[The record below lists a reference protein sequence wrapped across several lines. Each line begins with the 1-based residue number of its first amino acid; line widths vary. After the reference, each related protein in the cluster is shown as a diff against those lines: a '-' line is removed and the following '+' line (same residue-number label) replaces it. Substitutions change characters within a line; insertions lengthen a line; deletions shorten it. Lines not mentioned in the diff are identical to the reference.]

1 MTIYSQLGIISIGNR
16 VESLPVSAKDTF
28 HESVKRALQK
38 EQWVITADPLRFQ
51 FGNVN
56 FQVDLGAEKLVAA
69 ERGGE
74 QIAVEIKSFLNPS
87 VITDFYAA
95 LGQFL
100 SYRLALASIEPNRKL
115 YLAVPFD
122 VYETFFQYEFT
133 QTAVQ
138 QYQVLLI
145 VYHPRNEVI
154 VQWTN

>member
-1 MTIYSQLGIISIGNR
+1 MTIYRQLGIISIGNR

-38 EQWVITADPLRFQ
+38 EQWVITADPLSFK
-51 FGNVN
+51 FGSVK
-56 FQVDLGAEKLVAA
+56 FQVDLGAERLVAA
-69 ERGGE
+69 ERSGE

-100 SYRLALASIEPNRKL
+100 SYRIGLESVEPDRKL
-115 YLAVPFD
+115 YLAVPFE
-122 VYETFFQYEFT
+122 VYRTFFQSEFAK
-133 QTAVQ
+133 TAVQ

-145 VYHPRNEVI
+145 VYDPGNEVI

>member
-1 MTIYSQLGIISIGNR
+1 MTVCPELGIIIIGNR

-38 EQWVITADPLRFQ
+38 EQWVITADPLRFK
-51 FGNVN
+51 FGTVK
-56 FQVDLGAEKLVAA
+56 FQVDLGAERLVAA

-74 QIAVEIKSFLNPS
+74 QIAIEIKSFLNPS

-100 SYRLALASIEPNRKL
+100 SYRLGLASVEPNRKL
-115 YLAVPFD
+115 YLAVPFE
-122 VYETFFQYEFT
+122 VYRTFFQSEFT
-133 QTAVQ
+133 QTAVK

-145 VYHPRNEVI
+145 VYDPTNEVI